1 MPAYEVTI
9 GIPVYNVEKYIRLAM
24 DSALAQTFESIEY
37 LICDDCGTD
46 SSMDIIREY
55 QKTHPRGKDIRIVC
69 QPRNMGIGEVR
80 NRIVKEAQG
89 RYLFFLDGDDIITV
103 NAIQLLYE
111 AAQNNNAQVV
121 YGSHRRIEFLDG
133 KEKETLY
140 QYSAMQ
146 FSKKDEFASWV
157 YRCYDG
163 IQATTWNILIDLAFL
178 RSCNLHFEPISYW
191 EDFAFMMLFP
201 VYVSRAVL
209 LPDITYTYYCRN
221 HSLSNFQSRS
231 QIKKSEIEMTCHAI
245 NKVKMQLYGFS
256 DKFYFPRLF
265 NKIVMTDFY
274 LACAIFKNTDI
285 INPSFSHREIHSL
298 LQFPFSFMQC
308 VKSVGRFY
316 SNLLFIILSKF
327 PSVLSVIIIK
337 LLGKYKGLI

>member
-103 NAIQLLYE
+103 NAIHLLYE

-209 LPDITYTYYCRN
+209 LPDITYSYYCRN

>member
-1 MPAYEVTI
+1 MSTYEVTI

-24 DSALAQTFESIEY
+24 DSALAQTFDDIEF

-55 QKTHPRGKDIRIVC
+55 QQMHPRGKDIRIVC
-69 QPRNMGIGEVR
+69 QPRNMGIGEGR

-89 RYLFFLDGDDIITV
+89 RYLFFLDGDDTIMS
-103 NAIQLLYE
+103 NAIQLLYD
-111 AAQNNNAQVV
+111 ASQSYNSQVV
-121 YGSHRRIEFLDG
+121 YGSHKRIEFLDG

-140 QYSAMQ
+140 HYSAIQ

-163 IQATTWNILIDLAFL
+163 IQATTWNILIDLSFL

-191 EDFAFMMLFP
+191 EDFAYMMLFP

-221 HSLSNFQSRS
+221 HSLSNFQYRS
-231 QIKKSEIEMTCHAI
+231 QIDKCEIEMTCHAI
-245 NKVKMQLYGFS
+245 NNVKIQLWRFS
-256 DKFYFPRLF
+256 DKCCYPRIF
-265 NKIVMTDFY
+265 SKILMTDFY
-274 LACAIFKNTDI
+274 IACAILRNKDI
-285 INPSFSHREIHSL
+285 IKPSFSHREIHRL
-298 LQFPFSFMQC
+298 LQFPFSLMQYM
-308 VKSVGRFY
+308 KSVGGIY
-316 SNLLFIILSKF
+316 SNLFFVILSKF
-327 PSVLSVIIIK
+327 PSVISVYVIK
-337 LLGKYKGLI
+337 LLGKYKGLV

>member
-80 NRIVKEAQG
+80 NRIVKGAQG

-103 NAIQLLYE
+103 NAIHLLYE

-209 LPDITYTYYCRN
+209 LPDITYSYYCRN

>member
-89 RYLFFLDGDDIITV
+89 RYLFFLDADDIITV
-103 NAIQLLYE
+103 NAIHLLYE

-209 LPDITYTYYCRN
+209 LPDITYSYYCRN

>member
-178 RSCNLHFEPISYW
+178 RSCNLQFEPISYW
-191 EDFAFMMLFP
+191 EDFTFMMLFP
-201 VYVSRAVL
+201 VYVSRADL
-209 LPDITYTYYCRN
+209 LPDITYSYYCRN

-256 DKFYFPRLF
+256 DKSYFPRLF

-327 PSVLSVIIIK
+327 PSVLSVNIIK

>member
-24 DSALAQTFESIEY
+24 DSALSQTFESIEF

-46 SSMDIIREY
+46 SSMDIILEY
-55 QKTHPRGKDIRIVC
+55 QQTHHRGKDIRIVR
-69 QPRNMGIGEVR
+69 QPQNKGIGEAR
-80 NRIVKEAQG
+80 NRIVKEALG
-89 RYLFFLDGDDIITV
+89 RYLYFLDGDDTIIS
-103 NAIQLLYE
+103 NAIQLLYD
-111 AAQNNNAQVV
+111 ASQSCNSQVV

-133 KEKETLY
+133 REKEVLY
-140 QYSAMQ
+140 QYSPMQ
-146 FSKKDEFASWV
+146 FSKMDDFASWV

-191 EDFAFMMLFP
+191 EDFTFMMLFP
-201 VYVSRAVL
+201 TYVTRVVL

-221 HSLSNFQSRS
+221 HSLSNFQHRS
-231 QIKKSEIEMTCHAI
+231 QINKSEIEMVCNAV
-245 NKVKMQLYGFS
+245 NNVKIQLSCYT
-256 DKFYFPRLF
+256 DKCYYPRLF
-265 NKIVMTDFY
+265 NKIMMTYFY
-274 LACAIFKNTDI
+274 VACAILKNAGI
-285 INPSFSHREIHSL
+285 INPSFSNREIHRL

-308 VKSVGRFY
+308 IKSAGGIF
-316 SNLLFIILSKF
+316 SNLFFVILSKF
-327 PSVLSVIIIK
+327 PSVVSVCVIK

>member
-24 DSALAQTFESIEY
+24 DSALSQTFESIEF
-37 LICDDCGTD
+37 LICDDCGKD

-55 QKTHPRGKDIRIVC
+55 QKTHPRGKDIRIVR
-69 QPRNMGIGEVR
+69 QPQNMGIGEAR
-80 NRIVKEAQG
+80 NRIVKEARG
-89 RYLFFLDGDDIITV
+89 RYLYFLDGDDTIMS
-103 NAIQLLYE
+103 NAIQLLYD
-111 AAQNNNAQVV
+111 ASQSYNSQVV
-121 YGSHRRIEFLDG
+121 YGSHKRIEFLDG

-146 FSKKDEFASWV
+146 FSKKDEFASWG

-163 IQATTWNILIDLAFL
+163 IQATTWNILIDSAFL
-178 RSCNLHFEPISYW
+178 RSCNLQFEPISYW

-231 QIKKSEIEMTCHAI
+231 QIKKSEIEMTCQAI
-245 NKVKMQLYGFS
+245 NNVKMQLYGFC
-256 DKFYFPRLF
+256 DKCYYPRLF
-265 NKIVMTDFY
+265 NKIVMTNFY
-274 LACAIFKNTDI
+274 IACAVLRNKDI
-285 INPSFSHREIHSL
+285 IIPSFSNREIHSL
-298 LQFPFSFMQC
+298 LQFPFSFIQC
-308 VKSVGRFY
+308 IKSAGGIF
-316 SNLLFIILSKF
+316 SNLFFVILSKF
-327 PSVLSVIIIK
+327 PSVVSVFVIK
-337 LLGKYKGLI
+337 LLGKYRGLI

>member
-191 EDFAFMMLFP
+191 EDFTFMMLFP

-209 LPDITYTYYCRN
+209 LPDITYSYYCRN

-256 DKFYFPRLF
+256 DKSYFPRLF

-327 PSVLSVIIIK
+327 PSVLSVNIIK

>member
-9 GIPVYNVEKYIRLAM
+9 GIPVYNVEKYIRIAM
-24 DSALAQTFESIEY
+24 NSALAQTFGSIEF

-55 QKTHPRGKDIRIVC
+55 QQTHLRGKDIRVVR
-69 QPRNMGIGEVR
+69 QPQNMGIGEAR

-89 RYLFFLDGDDIITV
+89 RYLFFLDGDDTITS
-103 NAIQLLYE
+103 NAIQLLYD
-111 AAQNNNAQVV
+111 ALQSYNAQIV

-133 KEKETLY
+133 KEKEVLY
-140 QYSAMQ
+140 QYSPMQ
-146 FSKKDEFASWV
+146 FSKMDDFASWV

-191 EDFAFMMLFP
+191 EDFTFMMLFP
-201 VYVSRAVL
+201 TYVTRVVL

-221 HSLSNFQSRS
+221 HSLSNFQHRS
-231 QIKKSEIEMTCHAI
+231 QINKSEIEMVCNAV
-245 NKVKMQLYGFS
+245 NNVKIQLSCYT
-256 DKFYFPRLF
+256 DKCYYPRLF
-265 NKIVMTDFY
+265 NKIMMTYFY
-274 LACAIFKNTDI
+274 VACAILKNAGI
-285 INPSFSHREIHSL
+285 INPSFSNREIHRL

-308 VKSVGRFY
+308 IKSAGGVF
-316 SNLLFIILSKF
+316 SNLFFVILSKF
-327 PSVLSVIIIK
+327 PSVISVYVIN
-337 LLGKYKGLI
+337 LLGKYKGLV

>member
-24 DSALAQTFESIEY
+24 DSALSQTFESIEF
-37 LICDDCGTD
+37 LICDDCVTD

-55 QKTHPRGKDIRIVC
+55 QQTHLRGKDIRVVR
-69 QPRNMGIGEVR
+69 QPQNMGIGEAR

-89 RYLFFLDGDDIITV
+89 RYLFFLDGDDTITS
-103 NAIQLLYE
+103 NAIQLLYD
-111 AAQNNNAQVV
+111 ASQSYNAQIV
-121 YGSHRRIEFLDG
+121 YGSHKRIEFLDG
-133 KEKETLY
+133 NEKEVLY
-140 QYSAMQ
+140 QYSPMQ
-146 FSKKDEFASWV
+146 FSKMDDFASWV

-191 EDFAFMMLFP
+191 EDFSFMMLFP

-209 LPDITYTYYCRN
+209 LPDITYTYYCNNR
-221 HSLSNFQSRS
+221 SLSDFRYHS
-231 QIKKSEIEMTCHAI
+231 QIDKSEIDMTCQAI
-245 NKVKMQLYGFS
+245 NNVKMQLYCFRGKS
-256 DKFYFPRLF
+256 YYPRLF

-274 LACAIFKNTDI
+274 VACAILKNAGI
-285 INPSFSHREIHSL
+285 INPSFSNREIHRL

-308 VKSVGRFY
+308 IKSAGGIF
-316 SNLLFIILSKF
+316 SNLFFVILSKF
-327 PSVLSVIIIK
+327 PSVISVYVIN
-337 LLGKYKGLI
+337 LLGKFKGLV

>member
-133 KEKETLY
+133 KEKEKLY

-191 EDFAFMMLFP
+191 EDFTFMMLFP

-209 LPDITYTYYCRN
+209 LPDITYSYYCRN

-256 DKFYFPRLF
+256 DKSYFPRLF

-327 PSVLSVIIIK
+327 PSVLSVNIIK

>member
-24 DSALAQTFESIEY
+24 ESALSQTFESIEF

-46 SSMDIIREY
+46 SSMDIILEY
-55 QKTHPRGKDIRIVC
+55 QQTHPRGKDIRVVR
-69 QPRNMGIGEVR
+69 QPQNKGIGEAR

-89 RYLFFLDGDDIITV
+89 RYLFFLDGDDTITS
-103 NAIQLLYE
+103 NAIQLLYD
-111 AAQNNNAQVV
+111 ALQSYNAQIV
-121 YGSHRRIEFLDG
+121 YGSHKRIEFLDG
-133 KEKETLY
+133 KEKEDFCKY
-140 QYSAMQ
+140 PAMQ

-163 IQATTWNILIDLAFL
+163 IQATIWNILMDLDFL
-178 RSCNLHFEPISYW
+178 RNCNLHFEPISYW
-191 EDFAFMMLFP
+191 EDFTFMMLFP
-201 VYVSRAVL
+201 TYVTRVVL

-221 HSLSNFQSRS
+221 HSLSNFQFCS
-231 QIKKSEIEMTCHAI
+231 QIDKCEIEMTCHAI
-245 NKVKMQLYGFS
+245 SNVKMQLFCFRGKSY
-256 DKFYFPRLF
+256 YPRLF

-274 LACAIFKNTDI
+274 VACAILRNIDI
-285 INPSFSHREIHSL
+285 IKPSFSNQEIHRL

-308 VKSVGRFY
+308 INSAGGVY
-316 SNLLFIILSKF
+316 SNLFFVILSKF
-327 PSVLSVIIIK
+327 PSVISVYVIK

>member
-9 GIPVYNVEKYIRLAM
+9 GIPVYNVEKYIRIAM
-24 DSALAQTFESIEY
+24 DSALAQTFGSIEF

-55 QKTHPRGKDIRIVC
+55 QQTHLRGKDIRVVR
-69 QPRNMGIGEVR
+69 QPQNMGIGEAR

-89 RYLFFLDGDDIITV
+89 RYLFFLDGDDTITS
-103 NAIQLLYE
+103 NAIQLLYD
-111 AAQNNNAQVV
+111 ASQSYNSQVV

-133 KEKETLY
+133 KEKK
-140 QYSAMQ
+140 MQ

-178 RSCNLHFEPISYW
+178 RSCDLQFEPISYW
-191 EDFAFMMLFP
+191 EDFTFMMLFP
-201 VYVSRAVL
+201 VYVTRAVL
-209 LPDITYTYYCRN
+209 LPNITYSYYCRN

-245 NKVKMQLYGFS
+245 NNVKMQLYRLRGKS
-256 DKFYFPRLF
+256 YYPRLF
-265 NKIVMTDFY
+265 NKIVMTNFY
-274 LACAIFKNTDI
+274 VACAILKNAAI
-285 INPSFSHREIHSL
+285 IYPSFSHREIHRL
-298 LQFPFSFMQC
+298 LQFPFSFIQC
-308 VKSVGRFY
+308 IKSAGGIF
-316 SNLLFIILSKF
+316 SNLFFVILSKF
-327 PSVLSVIIIK
+327 PSVVSVFVIK
-337 LLGKYKGLI
+337 LLGKYRGLI